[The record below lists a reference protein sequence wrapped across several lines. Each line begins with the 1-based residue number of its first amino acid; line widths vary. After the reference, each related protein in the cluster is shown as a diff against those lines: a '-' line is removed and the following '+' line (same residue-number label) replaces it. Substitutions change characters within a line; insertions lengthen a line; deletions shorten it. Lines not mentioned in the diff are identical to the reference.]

1 MSTAL
6 LQPAVDAA
14 EMLLAR
20 IDAVN
25 PELNAVV
32 EVRSEAALRQA
43 AAADEAIA
51 RGDDVGPLH
60 GVPMTIKDSFNVAGL
75 HTTWGNPAFRDF
87 VPDWDATVVRR
98 LERAGA
104 VIAGKTNVAFMLA
117 DFAQTAND
125 LHGVTRNPWDT
136 ARTPGGSSGGAA
148 AALSAGLTF
157 LEYGSDLVG
166 SIRIPASFCGVYGLK
181 PSTGIVPLTGFQP
194 PGPPAGPSEMLYLTA
209 AGPLGRS
216 ARDLRTALRVT
227 AGPEDPR
234 AKAYSWTL
242 PPPRRTR
249 LRDFRVGVVL
259 DHGRAPVTSEVTAL
273 LSNAV
278 DAIARAGTT
287 VVEGWPDGVDP
298 ARE

>member
-1 MSTAL
+1 MSTTL
-6 LQPAVDAA
+6 LQPAVEAA
-14 EMLLAR
+14 AMLRRGEVSSRELTEMLLAR

-25 PELNAVV
+25 PELTAVV
-32 EVRSEAALRQA
+32 EVRREAALRQA
-43 AAADEAIA
+43 AAADDAIA

-60 GVPMTIKDSFNVAGL
+60 GVPMTIKDGFNVAGL

-104 VIAGKTNVAFMLA
+104 IIAGKTNVAFMLA

-125 LHGVTRNPWDT
+125 LFGVTRNPWDT
-136 ARTPGGSSGGAA
+136 ARTPGGSTGGAA

-194 PGPPAGPSEMLYLTA
+194 PGPPAGPSEMLYQTS
-209 AGPLGRS
+209 AGPRATCGPRCGSPQAPRTRGR
-216 ARDLRTALRVT
+216 
-227 AGPEDPR
+227 
-234 AKAYSWTL
+234 
-242 PPPRRTR
+242 RRTR
-249 LRDFRVGVVL
+249 
-259 DHGRAPVTSEVTAL
+259 GRCRRRAAPGCATSAWAWC
-273 LSNAV
+273 S
-278 DAIARAGTT
+278 TT
-287 VVEGWPDGVDP
+287 
-298 ARE
+298 